1 MLQALINLFK
11 PFKKETVKEETVRD
25 DTIYLT
31 SSAQIQETL
40 PLVKLGPEPL
50 PDTITLSAIEPES
63 TVSVVE
69 KKTKKKPAVIKAKPK
84 TTATK
89 NTRKKK

>member
-1 MLQALINLFK
+1 MLQALINFFK
-11 PFKKETVKEETVRD
+11 PYKKEET
-25 DTIYLT
+25 TT
-31 SSAQIQETL
+31 ASSDPVQETL

-50 PDTITLSAIEPES
+50 PETIPTVATSAPVAVAE
-63 TVSVVE
+63 T
-69 KKTKKKPAVIKAKPK
+69 KQKKKPAVIKAKPK